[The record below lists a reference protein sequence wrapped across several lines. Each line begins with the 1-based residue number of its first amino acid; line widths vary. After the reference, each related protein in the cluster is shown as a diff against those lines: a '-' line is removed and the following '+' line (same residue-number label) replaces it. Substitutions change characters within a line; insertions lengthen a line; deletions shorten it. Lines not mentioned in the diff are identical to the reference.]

1 LFINIRSAA
10 SCGQPL
16 HVNDVPRG
24 DLMIRVAVVMSA
36 AERMIDLKKRSERC
50 QIENEKFFT

>member
-10 SCGQPL
+10 SCGHPW

-24 DLMIRVAVVMSA
+24 A
-36 AERMIDLKKRSERC
+36 RSERA
-50 QIENEKFFT
+50 IMVILYD